1 MITKQDKQHIGARQM
16 KAKQLMLWKYNKVA
30 GYWQVMR
37 DVQPSTK
44 AEQLALYQKDEPNEV
59 FKVSKIKPK

>member
-1 MITKQDKQHIGARQM
+1 M
-16 KAKQLMLWKYNKVA
+16 KSKPMMLWKYNKDT

-37 DVQPSTK
+37 DVLPSTASEWLSIYQNDQPS
-44 AEQLALYQKDEPNEV
+44 EV